1 MIATW
6 MLYASLVGLFV
17 SLAAHALDRAARA
30 NGLPSRFIWLA
41 AMIATLLAPVV
52 GYAVRRASLNA
63 AATAGVTAGRATSL
77 GPVNGVSRP
86 ATLNAFSTA
95 VAKLRV
101 AAVKGDSEVAVIWAA
116 FTLLLLGR
124 LAFATGMLWRDRRNW
139 TAHEICGVSLFVT
152 PDLGPAVV
160 ALPRSEILFPE
171 WLLSLDEAHIAMVLR
186 HEREHRTAGDPRVL
200 IAATVLTAL
209 IPWNPALWWQMRRL
223 RLAVEMDCD
232 ARVLRA
238 DPRID
243 RYGSLLLAIAQHPR
257 TALYAAATLT
267 ESTSNLERRID
278 AMTRTPSSAPRITAA
293 ALGALAVAA
302 VFAACMTPSPDLIVA
317 PTDKSAAT
325 AAASPMFEFQV
336 EKPATPVPGNTSPKY
351 PDQLRTAGIGGV
363 VVAKFVVDTTGRAD
377 MGTFQAIKSDH
388 DLFAHSVRQSLP
400 DMRFVPAEVAGHR
413 VKQLMQMPFIFALS
427 SEELAFRKS
436 IAGTMI
442 PDSGSQKMIPGG
454 MTAASGSRKTSPS
467 ATIPLSAIP
476 GSHPGSEAVM
486 SSEVP
491 GNPHFATIR
500 AAGDTI
506 LPVLK
511 PYNTPPMYPNQL
523 RAANIEGQVFAQ
535 FLVRSDGSVDARTLE
550 IVKSDHELFTNS
562 VRNAVKAFRFSPAMV
577 RGKPVDWLLA
587 MPFVFS
593 LSK

>member
-6 MLYASLVGLFV
+6 MLYASLLGLFA

-41 AMIATLLAPVV
+41 AMIATLLAPVA
-52 GYAVRRASLNA
+52 GYVVRRASLNDA
-63 AATAGVTAGRATSL
+63 ASAGAIAGSATSL
-77 GPVNGVSRP
+77 GPVNGASRL

-101 AAVKGDSEVAVIWAA
+101 AAAKVDSEVAIIWAG

-139 TAHEICGVSLFVT
+139 TAHKIDGVSLFVT

-186 HEREHRTAGDPRVL
+186 HEREHRTAGDPRLL

-302 VFAACMTPSPDLIVA
+302 VFAACMTPAPDVIAGPV
-317 PTDKSAAT
+317 DRQAAKT
-325 AAASPMFEFQV
+325 AANPMFEFEV
-336 EKPATPVPGNTSPKY
+336 AKPATPDSGNAPVKY
-351 PDQLRTAGIGGV
+351 PNQLRAAGIGGV
-363 VVAKFVVDTTGRAD
+363 VIAKFVVDTNGRAD
-377 MGTFQAIKSDH
+377 MKTVEIVKSDH
-388 DLFAHSVRQSLP
+388 DLFANSVRQSLVV
-400 DMRFVPAEVAGHR
+400 MRFVPAEAGGRR
-413 VKQLMQMPFIFALS
+413 VKQLMQMPFVFALS

-436 IAGTMI
+436 IADAIDRAIKHFRDKFDSTMV
-442 PDSGSQKMIPGG
+442 PDTRSQKMIPGSERG
-454 MTAASGSRKTSPS
+454 SKGVVSFEPAAS
-467 ATIPLSAIP
+467 
-476 GSHPGSEAVM
+476 SHAG
-486 SSEVP
+486 
-491 GNPHFATIR
+491 TIR
-500 AAGDTI
+500 FAGDTI
-506 LPVLK
+506 PPQAKADNRPPEYPV
-511 PYNTPPMYPNQL
+511 QL
-523 RAANIEGQVFAQ
+523 RTANIQGQVTARFV
-535 FLVRSDGSVDARTLE
+535 VRADGRVDTATFE
-550 IVKSDHELFTNS
+550 IVKSSHDLFTNS
-562 VRNAVKAFRFSPAMV
+562 VREALKTFRFSPATIK
-577 RGKPVDWLLA
+577 GKPVDWLVT

>member
-6 MLYASLVGLFV
+6 MLYASLLGLFV
-17 SLAAHALDRAARA
+17 SLAAHALDSAARA

-41 AMIATLLAPVV
+41 AMIATLLAPVA
-52 GYAVRRASLNA
+52 GYVVRRASLND
-63 AATAGVTAGRATSL
+63 AGSARAIAGSATSL
-77 GPVNGVSRP
+77 GPVNGASRP

-101 AAVKGDSEVAVIWAA
+101 AAAKVDSEVAVIWAG

-139 TAHEICGVSLFVT
+139 TAHEIDGVSLFVT

-186 HEREHRTAGDPRVL
+186 HEREHRTAGDPRLLV
-200 IAATVLTAL
+200 AATVMTAL

-278 AMTRTPSSAPRITAA
+278 AMTRKPSSAPRITAA
-293 ALGALAVAA
+293 ALGGLAVAA
-302 VFAACMTPSPDLIVA
+302 VFAACMTPAPDVIA
-317 PTDKSAAT
+317 GPTDGQQATKAANN
-325 AAASPMFEFQV
+325 PLFEFQA
-336 EKPATPVPGNTSPKY
+336 KPSAKQAPGNSPPVY
-351 PDQLRTAGIGGV
+351 PNQLRAAGIGGV
-363 VVAKFVVDTTGRAD
+363 VLAKFVVDTSGRVD
-377 MGTFQAIKSDH
+377 MRTFEIIKSDH
-388 DLFAHSVRQSLP
+388 DLFTNSVRQSLP
-400 DMRFVPAEVAGHR
+400 DMRFVPAELGGRR
-413 VKQLMQMPFIFALS
+413 VKQLVQMPFIFALS
-427 SEELAFRKS
+427 SEELAARKAM
-436 IAGTMI
+436 AGTLT
-442 PDSGSQKMIPGG
+442 PDSLSRRMLPGG
-454 MTAASGSRKTSPS
+454 AR
-467 ATIPLSAIP
+467 
-476 GSHPGSEAVM
+476 EAVVGGYGPP
-486 SSEVP
+486 SSAAATLSFEPARVLADTVP
-491 GNPHFATIR
+491 AY
-500 AAGDTI
+500 A
-506 LPVLK
+506 K
-511 PYNTPPMYPNQL
+511 PDNTPPRYPNQL
-523 RAANIEGQVFAQ
+523 RAANIEGKVIARFV
-535 FLVRSDGSVDARTLE
+535 VRADGRIDTATFE
-550 IVKSDHELFTNS
+550 IVKSSHDLFTNS
-562 VRNAVKAFRFSPAMV
+562 VREALKTFRFSPATIK
-577 RGKPVDWLLA
+577 GKPVDWLVT
-587 MPFVFS
+587 MPFSFS